1 MTENSRIAMAAINK
15 WIYFSL
21 NYDVVPYTNKN
32 NNNEIVYVPEFIP
45 AIKWMCPICHMVNK
59 WQLATQSKDP
69 HTYLIKFY
77 TELDIQNRRLLLEWV
92 LNYYNDEIK
101 LCD

>member
-1 MTENSRIAMAAINK
+1 
-15 WIYFSL
+15 
-21 NYDVVPYTNKN
+21 
-32 NNNEIVYVPEFIP
+32 
-45 AIKWMCPICHMVNK
+45 MCPICHMVNK